1 MFTDEEIDVRKVD
14 MIDVR
19 RQVQKVSK
27 KGKEKIEMIIAGP
40 PGPPHWQ
47 DLLKWLDPTT
57 LLSFVIEV
65 FPFRQDP
72 SKLCHNI
79 FEGESKVIATYL
91 GRKM

>member
-14 MIDVR
+14 VIDVR
-19 RQVQKVSK
+19 RQVQKVCK
-27 KGKEKIEMIIAGP
+27 KERIKMIIAGP

-47 DLLKWLDPTT
+47 DLLKWLHPTT

-65 FPFRQDP
+65 FPFHQDP

-79 FEGESKVIATYL
+79 FEGESKVVATYL
-91 GRKM
+91 GRIM